1 MKIVRF
7 GIPKQFCLKGSCKD
21 PLGFVVD
28 NCILHCKPDNCA
40 RLHSGAPQKT
50 EGAKKKVGGEP
61 TVDLFCSL
69 ISCPVRCKGGLMLLD
84 SSGRPSLWHLSALP
98 GQALAG
104 CGPGSVPCSRD
115 PKTKYT
121 PRQTGNANQ
130 PSWERQVGVLTT
142 RALAEAH
149 TYPQCLPKP
158 SAGTSKMQPHVN
170 YHS

>member
-1 MKIVRF
+1 LGLLSTIAFCIASKTIAPGCTAEPLRRPRV
-7 GIPKQFCLKGSCKD
+7 PK
-21 PLGFVVD
+21 
-28 NCILHCKPDNCA
+28 
-40 RLHSGAPQKT
+40 R
-50 EGAKKKVGGEP
+50 KVGGEP

-69 ISCPVRCKGGLMLLD
+69 ISCPVQCKGGLMLLD

-104 CGPGSVPCSRD
+104 YGPGSAPCSRD
-115 PKTKYT
+115 PKKKYT

-130 PSWERQVGVLTT
+130 PPSKRQVGVLTT

-158 SAGTSKMQPHVN
+158 SAGTSEMQPHVN
-170 YHS
+170 YHSSS